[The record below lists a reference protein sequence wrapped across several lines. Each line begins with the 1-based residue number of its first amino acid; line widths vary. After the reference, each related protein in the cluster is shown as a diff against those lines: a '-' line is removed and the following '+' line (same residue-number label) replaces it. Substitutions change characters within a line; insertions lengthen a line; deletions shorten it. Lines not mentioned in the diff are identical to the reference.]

1 MPTHASIT
9 RAHPSDRELINKAAA
24 ELVEELLETA
34 SKNTGVPWFYIVER
48 KMKALVKAAKR
59 K

>member
-1 MPTHASIT
+1 MPMRTPIKPAYT
-9 RAHPSDRELINKAAA
+9 DQELINKYSA

-34 SKNTGVPWFYIVER
+34 EKNTGVPWFHIVTR
-48 KMKALVKAAKR
+48 KMKALVKAVKR